1 MTNNFDVFSGVPKSQ
16 NNAKQA
22 TDKKS
27 LPFDYIDSDESSED
41 VAYDNLGK
49 LLILPLMM
57 ILQTMSLINELT
69 EKS

>member
-1 MTNNFDVFSGVPKSQ
+1 MANNFDVFSGVPKSQ
-16 NNAKQA
+16 NNAKQVI
-22 TDKKS
+22 DKKS

-49 LLILPLMM
+49 FFIMPLMM
-57 ILQTMSLINELT
+57 ILQMMTLTNELT